1 MKSIKDSSR
10 VGPFSGLIAVLL
22 ILQFITLLVPVG
34 ALEPKMDIHIEKLHA
49 SFIGEQADD
58 MAGISVAMAG
68 DVNGDGYGDIL
79 IGASDN
85 DENGDTCGQ
94 VYLIL
99 GGRTGWNQDVDLSN
113 ADASW
118 WGEKNGDYAGFSVAG
133 AGDINGDGFDDIL
146 IGAFGNDE
154 YADMNGQAYIIFGK
168 NAGWQMDIPLD
179 KADASILGTDT
190 AERFG
195 YSVAGV
201 GDVNGDGFDDMLFG
215 APGNDNMGNDA
226 GRAYLFFGK
235 ADGWTMDMK
244 DGNADAA
251 FYGYVTND
259 NAGTSVAGAGDVN
272 KDGYDDII
280 IGSPF
285 NDDNGAEAGAAYI
298 NFGKISGWAMDTNLK
313 SSDARLLGEWKDDR
327 VGYSVAGAGDVNGD
341 GYADVII
348 GGFFSS
354 CSGTKSGAGQTFLV
368 LGKSTGWTNPQ
379 ILDTADASF
388 LGEKDGDLSGSA
400 VSTAGDVNSDGYDDF
415 LIGATNNDDSGAEAG
430 QAYLVLGKATGWA
443 LDVDLGL
450 ASYASFQGQADNS
463 YVGYS
468 VSGGSDVNG
477 DGISDI
483 LIGSTFKQGKT
494 YLMLTFSAPPTPA
507 RLIASNSQDGSTI
520 TLNWKTPADSWN
532 EPFTG
537 YRIYRS
543 MDGTNYKHIATN
555 AIDNRA
561 YADQDIING
570 RTYYYAIVTVDGTGA
585 LSDMSEGVSIISD
598 VDTDTDGLGDGVDPD
613 DDNDGVPDF
622 SDAFPLDATE
632 TIDTDFD
639 GTGNNKDKDD
649 DNDGIL
655 DTFDVEPLNP
665 LNGIQHEIES
675 INSTV
680 KKVNTNLTKLK
691 TTIASVDGNITALA
705 QDLTDMETTL
715 TGLLTSVEAQ
725 MTALSSDF
733 AGLNDSVREQ
743 LEDLQSQ
750 LQDVNAS
757 LQKEIT
763 SVATELHAFRTA
775 TATSLQQIK
784 DMLGRHDKNLTKE
797 ISGLNKTLQ
806 NLEKTSLEQITT
818 QLDEIQDALAKLGI
832 NDTELMTKITEVKS
846 DVGSFRTSTNGKLT
860 NITTDLGKLDTIQSS
875 INDLKKNQKNTNS
888 KVEAAGSNNMVL
900 MALVALVIVL
910 VIVSI
915 VAGMKSHPKASI
927 PDDTK
932 DDTKASPKKK

>member
-1 MKSIKDSSR
+1 MKSIEKSSR
-10 VGPFSGLIAVLL
+10 IGPFSSMIAVLL
-22 ILQFITLLVPVG
+22 ILQFITILVPVG
-34 ALEPKMDIHIEKLHA
+34 ALDPKMDIHIEKLNA

-58 MAGISVAMAG
+58 MAGLSVAMAG

-99 GGRTGWNQDVDLSN
+99 GDRTGWYQDMDLGK

-118 WGEKNGDYAGFSVAG
+118 WGENKGDYAGFSVAG

-146 IGAFGNDE
+146 IGAYGNDE
-154 YADMNGQAYIIFGK
+154 NNDMGGQAYIIFGK
-168 NAGWQMDIPLD
+168 TDGWQMDMSLA
-179 KADASILGTDT
+179 KVDASILGTDT

-195 YSVAGV
+195 YSVAGA
-201 GDVNGDGFDDMLFG
+201 GDVNGDGFDDMLIG
-215 APGNDNMGNDA
+215 APGNDGMGEDG

-235 ADGWTMDMK
+235 ADGWNMDMK

-251 FYGYVTND
+251 FYGNNPYD
-259 NAGTSVAGAGDVN
+259 NAGTSVAGSGDVN
-272 KDGYDDII
+272 KDGYDDLL

-285 NDDNGAEAGAAYI
+285 NDDNGAEAGAVYI
-298 NFGKISGWAMDTNLK
+298 IFGKISGWAMDTDLK
-313 SSDARLLGEWKDDR
+313 ASDARLLGSFKDDR
-327 VGYSVAGAGDVNGD
+327 VGYSVAGAGDVNAD
-341 GYADVII
+341 GYDDVIM
-348 GGFFSS
+348 GAYYSS
-354 CSGTKSGAGQTFLV
+354 CYGARNYAGQTFLV
-368 LGKSTGWTNPQ
+368 LGKPTGWTNPQ
-379 ILDTADASF
+379 TLDTADASF
-388 LGEKDGDLSGSA
+388 WGEHEKDTSGWA
-400 VSTAGDVNSDGYDDF
+400 VSGAGDVNSDGYDDF
-415 LIGATNNDDSGAEAG
+415 LIGDPNDYDSGSNAG
-430 QAYLVLGKATGWA
+430 QAYLILGMATGWA
-443 LDVDLGL
+443 MNSELSI
-450 ASYASFQGQADNS
+450 ASYASFQGVTDEA
-463 YVGYS
+463 YTGYS
-468 VSGGSDVNG
+468 VAGGSDVNG
-477 DGISDI
+477 DGFSDI
-483 LIGSTFKQGKT
+483 LIGSTLKQGRT
-494 YLMLTFSAPPTPA
+494 YLMLTFSAPPTPTGISA
-507 RLIASNSQDGSTI
+507 TNNQAGSTI
-520 TLNWKTPADSWN
+520 TVSWNAPDSWN
-532 EPFTG
+532 EDIVG

-543 MDGTNYKHIATN
+543 MDGTNYENIAN
-555 AIDNRA
+555 NGPNSFS
-561 YADQDIING
+561 YADQNVVNG
-570 RTYYYAIVTVDGTGA
+570 RTYYYSIVTVDGTGA
-585 LSDMSEGVSIISD
+585 LSGMSEDVSIISD
-598 VDTDTDGLGDGVDPD
+598 KDTDQDGLGDGVDPD

-680 KKVNTNLTKLK
+680 KKVNTNLTKMK
-691 TTIASVDGNITALA
+691 TDIASMDGNITALS
-705 QDLTDMETTL
+705 QDFNDLETTM
-715 TGLLTSVEAQ
+715 TALLTSVEAQ

-784 DMLGRHDKNLTKE
+784 DMLGKHDKNLTKE

-806 NLEKTSLEQITT
+806 NLEKTSLEQITA

-832 NDTELMTKITEVKS
+832 NDTELMTKISEVKS

-915 VAGMKSHPKASI
+915 VAGMKSHPKAS
-927 PDDTK
+927 TK
-932 DDTKASPKKK
+932 DDTMDSPKKK

>member
-1 MKSIKDSSR
+1 MKAIEKSSHI
-10 VGPFSGLIAVLL
+10 GPFSSMIAVLL
-22 ILQFITLLVPVG
+22 ILQFITILVPVG
-34 ALEPKMDIHIEKLHA
+34 ALDPKMDIHIEKVNA
-49 SFIGEQADD
+49 SFIGEKDADV
-58 MAGISVAMAG
+58 AGISVAMAG

-85 DENGDTCGQ
+85 DEGGDAAGQ

-99 GGRTGWNQDVDLSN
+99 GDRTGWYQDLDLGK

-118 WGEKNGDYAGFSVAG
+118 WGEASQDYAGYSVAG
-133 AGDINGDGFDDIL
+133 AGDINGDGFDDI
-146 IGAFGNDE
+146 IVGAYGND
-154 YADMNGQAYIIFGK
+154 DGGDLGGQVYIIFGK
-168 NAGWQMDIPLD
+168 TDGWQMDLSLA
-179 KADASILGTDT
+179 KVDASIIGTDKMEE
-190 AERFG
+190 AGF
-195 YSVAGV
+195 SVAGV
-201 GDVNGDGFDDMLFG
+201 GDVNGDGFDDILFG
-215 APGNDNMGNDA
+215 APGNDNIDVDA

-235 ADGWTMDMK
+235 ADGWNMDMK

-251 FYGYVTND
+251 FYGYVAND
-259 NAGTSVAGAGDVN
+259 YAGSSVAGAGDVN
-272 KDGYDDII
+272 KDGYDDLI
-280 IGSPF
+280 IGAPY

-298 NFGKISGWAMDTNLK
+298 IFGKISGWAMDTDLK
-313 SSDARLLGEWKDDR
+313 SSDARLLGTYKEDR
-327 VGYSVAGAGDVNGD
+327 VGYSVAGAGDVNAD
-341 GYADVII
+341 GYDDVIM
-348 GGFFSS
+348 GAYYSMCYGARNY
-354 CSGTKSGAGQTFLV
+354 AGQTFLV
-368 LGKSTGWTNPQ
+368 LGKPTGWTNPQ

-388 LGEKDGDLSGSA
+388 WGEHEKDLSGSA

-415 LIGATNNDDSGAEAG
+415 LIGATNNADSGSNAG
-430 QAYLVLGKATGWA
+430 QAYLVLGRATGWA
-443 LDVDLGL
+443 MNAELAV
-450 ASYASFQGQADNS
+450 ASYASFQGEGDEA

-468 VSGGSDVNG
+468 VAGGQDVNG

-494 YLMLTFSAPPTPA
+494 YLMLTFSAPPTPTGLSA
-507 RLIASNSQDGSTI
+507 TNSQDGSTVS
-520 TLNWKTPADSWN
+520 LSWNAPDSWN
-532 EPFTG
+532 EDITG

-543 MDGTNYKHIATN
+543 MDGTNYENIAN
-555 AIDNRA
+555 NGPNSFS
-561 YADQDIING
+561 YNDQNVVNG
-570 RTYYYAIVTVDGTGA
+570 RTYYYSIVTVDGTGA
-585 LSDMSEGVSIISD
+585 LSGMSEDVSIISD
-598 VDTDTDGLGDGVDPD
+598 KDTDSDGFGDGVDPD

-632 TIDTDFD
+632 SMDTDLD
-639 GTGNNKDKDD
+639 GKGNNGDKDD

-680 KKVNTNLTKLK
+680 KKVNTNLTKMK
-691 TTIASVDGNITALA
+691 TDIASMDGNITALS
-705 QDLTDMETTL
+705 QDFNELETTM
-715 TGLLTSVEAQ
+715 TALLTSVEAQ

-733 AGLNDSVREQ
+733 AGLNATVQAQ

-757 LQKEIT
+757 VQADIAG
-763 SVATELHAFRTA
+763 VATELHAFRLS

-784 DMLGRHDKNLTKE
+784 DMLGKHDKNLTKE
-797 ISGLNKTLQ
+797 ISGLNKTIQ
-806 NLEKTSLEQITT
+806 KLEQTSLDQITT

-832 NDTELMTKITEVKS
+832 NDTELMTKISEVKS

-915 VAGMKSHPKASI
+915 VAGMKSKPKDRMK
-927 PDDTK
+927 DDTK
-932 DDTKASPKKK
+932 DSSTKK